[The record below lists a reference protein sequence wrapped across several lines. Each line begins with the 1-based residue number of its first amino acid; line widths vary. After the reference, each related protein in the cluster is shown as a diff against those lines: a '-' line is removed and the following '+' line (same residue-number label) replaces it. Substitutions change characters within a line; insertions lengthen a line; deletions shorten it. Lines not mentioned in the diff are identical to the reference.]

1 MDSGSG
7 SSPALSPF
15 EEQNTILPDVIS
27 LSPYFESSSNIGF
40 GKLYTRIVTPPR
52 VHSLNLRPFG

>member
-15 EEQNTILPDVIS
+15 EEQNTILPNA
-27 LSPYFESSSNIGF
+27 LSQRHTLSH
-40 GKLYTRIVTPPR
+40 L
-52 VHSLNLRPFG
+52 HQ

>member
-27 LSPYFESSSNIGF
+27 LSPYFKSSSIEGV
-40 GKLYTRIVTPPR
+40 GAP
-52 VHSLNLRPFG
+52 H